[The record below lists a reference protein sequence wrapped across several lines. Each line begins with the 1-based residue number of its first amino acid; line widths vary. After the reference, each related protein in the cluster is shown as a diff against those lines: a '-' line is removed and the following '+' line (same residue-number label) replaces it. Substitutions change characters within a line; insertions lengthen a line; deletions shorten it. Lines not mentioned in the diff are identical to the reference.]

1 MVEGELDLA
10 AQASSDFRHVRSA
23 PIAGMITRM
32 PTRFTAVADLQRRLL
47 VLEELAAYAALL
59 RREAL
64 AREVTRRE
72 REIMRALEPADDAHL
87 PTSSISMTSTSC

>member
-72 REIMRALEPADDAHL
+72 REISGRSSR
-87 PTSSISMTSTSC
+87 PTMLICPPPVSR

>member
-1 MVEGELDLA
+1 VPGSGSWRVSIWIVAVEGELDLA

-23 PIAGMITRM
+23 PIAGMMTRM
-32 PTRFTAVADLQRRLL
+32 STRLAVVADLQRRLL

-64 AREVTRRE
+64 AREVRRQE
-72 REIMRALEPADDAHL
+72 REIMRALEPAAE
-87 PTSSISMTSTSC
+87 